1 MTITDDPGEF
11 GEHRTGQRVEGAHAA
26 HNKTVPVASEP
37 SAGITPR
44 AANPAMIGVPLFVA
58 GSLALALQQ
67 VGFVSATALG
77 APIAIIV
84 MATGLGTLVTALWSA
99 SIGENVVAGIFGI
112 FAGFWLSYG
121 ALVLGL
127 THGWYGIEKADTTRT
142 VELFLLVWLVIVVL
156 LTIGT
161 LRLPLAFTALFGLI
175 DLSLLAT
182 LLATINTS
190 TPLARVGGYLA
201 FAFAAVGAYI
211 YLDACSQETGGRALP
226 LGPPVL
232 H

>member
-1 MTITDDPGEF
+1 MTTTEQPGQF
-11 GEHRTGQRVEGAHAA
+11 AEHPAEGAHERDRA
-26 HNKTVPVASEP
+26 HVAVLEP
-37 SAGITPR
+37 EAGITPR
-44 AANPAMIGVPLFVA
+44 AANPAMIGVPLFVV
-58 GSLALALQQ
+58 GSLALAFQQ

-99 SIGENVVAGIFGI
+99 AIGENVVAGIFGI
-112 FAGFWLSYG
+112 FAGFWLSYA

-127 THGWYGIEKADTTRT
+127 THGWYGLEKADSTGT
-142 VELFLLVWLVIVVL
+142 VELFLIVWLVVVVL

-161 LRLPLAFTALFGLI
+161 LRLPAAFTLLFGLI

-182 LLATINTS
+182 LLATVSAS
-190 TPLARVGGYLA
+190 TTLASVGGYLA
-201 FAFAAVGAYI
+201 FAFAAVGAYL
-211 YLDACSQETGGRALP
+211 YLDACSQETGGKALP
-226 LGPPVL
+226 LGRPVL